1 MAVLAISGAPSYKSK
16 VHIHDEDGTRIES
29 QETLKTLGFVFNS
42 NGDVSDQV
50 ESLKKKYSEREF
62 GRYVS

>member
-1 MAVLAISGAPSYKSK
+1 MAVLAISGAPSYKAK